1 MNKYLKAIST
11 NLIIFAISSVFFL
24 LITPIAIRV
33 MGSEFYGLWAILYA
47 IIQLAGVGT
56 AGMSSIVNKFAS
68 ESQANS
74 EENLGEIIA
83 GGVTIV
89 FFLAILT
96 ALVLFAIQNLI
107 VTNLKIS
114 SLTFQAQF
122 KNAILIITF
131 SLIPKFISRVYQGFL
146 FSQIKYNLAKQIDLY
161 YQIGLWTGIVLISL
175 WQKNLIYIS
184 MWCFVISFLSLIAYV
199 IAVKRTC
206 VYQFS
211 FNRSVIRSMLR
222 LSGYLFIESSAVT
235 LFQQMDT
242 VLVGMVL
249 GPSIAGIYSVGTS
262 VSVRLSSITGQIT
275 EVMIPYA
282 SLKDSLKDHQKLY
295 STFRRLS
302 HYVSLVVSLTGA
314 AAIIWMNELLTV
326 WISADYAS
334 KNSNFYRILIIAY
347 CFLSLARPAHQ
358 TLTGMG
364 KVKFTSI
371 VYSIATL
378 FMLSSVYFLSQ
389 KIGLLGAV
397 LSDCIMIFLLIY
409 NIYVYHLLDS
419 KKPWI
424 EFFYDIGIGFF
435 SPIILYAIILI
446 VPGLGI
452 KLALTVLY
460 LAFCVYI
467 LLKDSWL
474 RAEFKHLSQSGKK
487 KEDLS

>member
-1 MNKYLKAIST
+1 
-11 NLIIFAISSVFFL
+11 
-24 LITPIAIRV
+24 

-47 IIQLAGVGT
+47 IIQIAGVGT

-74 EENLGEIIA
+74 EKKFGEIIA

-96 ALVLFAIQNLI
+96 ALILLVLQNLI
-107 VTNLKIS
+107 VANLKIS
-114 SLTFQAQF
+114 SLAAQAQF
-122 KNAILIITF
+122 KSAILIITL
-131 SLIPKFISRVYQGFL
+131 SLIPQFVSRVYQGFL

-161 YQIGLWTGIVLISL
+161 YQIGLWTGIVLISI
-175 WQKNLIYIS
+175 WQRNLIFIA
-184 MWCFVISFLSLIAYV
+184 MWCFVISFLSLLAYM

-206 VYQFS
+206 TYQFS
-211 FNRSVIRSMLR
+211 FNPSVIRRMLR
-222 LSGYLFIESSAVT
+222 FSGYLFIESSAIT
-235 LFQQMDT
+235 FFQQMDT

-249 GPSIAGIYSVGTS
+249 GPSIAGVYSVGTS
-262 VSVRLSSITGQIT
+262 VSVRLSLVTGQIT

-314 AAIIWMNELLTV
+314 AAIIWMNELLSV
-326 WISADYAS
+326 WISADYAL
-334 KNSNFYRILIIAY
+334 KYSNFYRILIIAY

-371 VYSIATL
+371 VYSIATF
-378 FMLSSVYFLSQ
+378 FMLSSLYFLSQ

-397 LSDCIMIFLLIY
+397 LADCIMIFLLIY
-409 NIYVYHLLDS
+409 NIYVYHMLDS
-419 KKPWI
+419 KKPWT
-424 EFFYDIGIGFF
+424 EFFSDLGIGLF
-435 SPIILYAIILI
+435 SPIILYGIILI
-446 VPGLGI
+446 IPGLGI

-460 LAFCVYI
+460 LALCI
-467 LLKDSWL
+467 LILRKDMWLKTEARKL
-474 RAEFKHLSQSGKK
+474 IH
-487 KEDLS
+487 